1 MVTMLG
7 HLTTMCVYV
16 CLRIRLRTS
25 FGCISLM
32 KARVSVTKWETPM
45 KSDLVAGCQDVLEQM
60 LQLRSHTNRTDER
73 LSTETEDGIKNVGI
87 QQHG

>member
-16 CLRIRLRTS
+16 CLRIRLRTL

-32 KARVSVTKWETPM
+32 KARVSVTKWEIPM
-45 KSDLVAGCQDVLEQM
+45 KMDLVAGCKDVLGQM
-60 LQLRSHTNRTDER
+60 LQLRSHTNRTSER
-73 LSTETEDGIKNVGI
+73 LSAVAENGYA
-87 QQHG
+87 